1 MDQATARAQLA
12 EQDQERES
20 AAYFSPVIGIGVT
33 AMSFDDHVERII
45 GLATGPTEGGFVCV
59 ANVHMLVEARL
70 RWEFREILDSALLVT
85 PDGMPL
91 VWMLRRN
98 GWLNQERVAGMD
110 LLPAICDRA
119 ADIGV
124 PVFFLGA
131 TDEVLESIRARLAHE
146 VPGLKVAGMHAPPF
160 RPLTESEDDDLVDLI
175 NRSGARLLLVALGCP
190 KQEQW
195 MYEHRKRLRPI
206 MVGLGAAFGVY
217 AGMQRRAPVAMQ
229 RSGLEWLFRLAQEP
243 KRLWKRYLAT
253 NTRFLAY
260 VVEEAIQSLLART
273 RSAEE

>member
-1 MDQATARAQLA
+1 MDQATVRAQST
-12 EQDQERES
+12 EQDQDRES
-20 AAYFSPVIGIGVT
+20 AAIFSPVIGVGVT
-33 AMSFDDHVERII
+33 AMSFHEHVERII
-45 GLATGPTEGGFVCV
+45 GLAAGPTHGGFVCV

-70 RWEFREILDSALLVT
+70 RWEFREVLDSALLVT

-98 GWLNQERVAGMD
+98 GWPGQERVAGMD

-119 ADIGV
+119 ADVGV

-131 TDEVLESIRARLAHE
+131 TDEVLESMRDRLAHE

-160 RPLTESEDDDLVDLI
+160 RPLTDSEDHDLVDRI

-195 MYEHRKRLRPI
+195 MYDHRNRIRPI

-243 KRLWKRYLAT
+243 KRLWKRYLVT

-260 VVEEAIQSLLART
+260 IIEEEVQALLART